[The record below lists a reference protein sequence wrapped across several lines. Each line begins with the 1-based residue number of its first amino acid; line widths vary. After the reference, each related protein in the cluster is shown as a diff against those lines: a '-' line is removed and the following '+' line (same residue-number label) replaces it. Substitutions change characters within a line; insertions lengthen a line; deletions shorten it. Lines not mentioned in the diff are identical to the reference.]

1 MIKGLLVI
9 FLLSFLFAGCAPKH
23 PVMGPR
29 EEPAPGPFFSSQK
42 TPVNEVDL
50 VTALKDKDFI
60 LIGESHNNAC
70 DHQIQ
75 ARIIELMAMEGQEF
89 VVGLEMVSVER
100 QEILDRFNKGLID
113 TDQLPEKLGWKE
125 KWGYDFEL
133 YRPIFDTVRKHSVNL
148 SALNLPSQ
156 VVRSISHY
164 GLDYLSPED
173 RTYLPEKL
181 IYPPPDQLEMLKDQF
196 YFHEDLIQADQAMFE
211 RFVAAQSA
219 WDTSMAHEA
228 VKARQVQQKQVII
241 LAGTLHVDKGQGIEH
256 RLRVLRP
263 ESRIAGIVP
272 VRSIEEIS
280 PDNAFSYFCPPASSR
295 MRLGIVAE
303 MENTKVMV
311 TGVVQGSLAMESGL
325 EKGDQIVRANEKE
338 VSSLADLHA
347 AAVEALEDDHEF
359 RLEVLRNGRLE
370 VFEISF

>member
-1 MIKGLLVI
+1 MIKGLFVILV
-9 FLLSFLFAGCAPKH
+9 LSFLFAGCAPKH
-23 PVMGPR
+23 PAIPPHP
-29 EEPAPGPFFSSQK
+29 EPEPGLFFSSQK
-42 TPVNEVDL
+42 TPVNELDL
-50 VTALKDKDFI
+50 VSFLRGMDFI

-70 DHQIQ
+70 DHQVQ
-75 ARIIELMAMEGQEF
+75 ARIIQLMALDGQEI

-113 TDQLPEKLGWKE
+113 TDQLSGKLGWKE

-133 YRPIFDTVRKHSVNL
+133 YRPIFDAVQKHSVNL
-148 SALNLPSQ
+148 SALNIPSQ
-156 VVRSISHY
+156 VVRNISHY
-164 GLDYLSPED
+164 GLDELSPED
-173 RTYLPEKL
+173 KRYLPEKL

-196 YFHEDLIQADQAMFE
+196 YLHEGLIQADQAMFE

-219 WDTSMAHEA
+219 WDTIMAYEA
-228 VKARQVQQKQVII
+228 VKARQVQQKQVVI
-241 LAGTLHVDKGQGIEH
+241 LAGTLHVEKGQGIEH

-280 PDNAFSYFCPPASSR
+280 SDNTFSYFCPPSRDR

-303 MENTKVMV
+303 MEKAKVLV

-325 EKGDQIVRANEKE
+325 EKGDQIIRANEKN
-338 VSSLADLHA
+338 VSSLADLHT
-347 AAVEALEDDHEF
+347 AAVEALEDDREL
-359 RLEVLRNGRLE
+359 RLEVLRNGSLE
-370 VFEISF
+370 IFEISF